1 MKIIQLVTSLD
12 DGGAET
18 LVKDYSIKLEKKN
31 QEVLVVVVFNY
42 TKSSNYRLLRDAN
55 INYLPLVR
63 NYNIISR
70 LFLRLFGKWY
80 IPYRLKKCFKVEKP
94 DVVHIHLELL
104 KYVAKIAN
112 YFPATKFFFTC
123 HSEPYRKLGPQY
135 PGELEAAKEMCAA
148 NRLQVIA
155 LHNDMR
161 LKLNKMLDIDNTK
174 VLYNCISVKHFSNCN
189 VGKNE
194 VRAKILVP
202 KDAILIGHVGRFSEP
217 KNHEFIIKV
226 FYEASKQNNKAM
238 LLLVGDGDLLQSV
251 KNKVHQLGIEKKVIF
266 LSHRSD
272 VPELMKAMD
281 LFLFPSII
289 EGFPVTLIEAQAIGL
304 PCLISNTITPEV
316 CISKNVVSMDLDK
329 SAAEWAS
336 QLLSMYGMITYDKRI
351 ENFDWDNVID
361 KLINLYKQ

>member
-18 LVKDYSIKLEKKN
+18 LVKDYSIKLEEKK

-42 TKSSNYRLLRDAN
+42 TKSSNYRLLRNAN
-55 INYLPLVR
+55 INYLPLVKK
-63 NYNIISR
+63 YNILSR

-104 KYVAKIAN
+104 KFVAKITN
-112 YFPATKFFFTC
+112 HFPATKFFFTC
-123 HSEPYRKLGPQY
+123 HNEPSRKLGPQY

-161 LKLNKMLDIDNTK
+161 MKLNQMLGIDNTK

-194 VRAKILVP
+194 VRAKLLVP

-226 FYEASKQNNKAM
+226 FNEVLNRNNKATKVSHPKI
-238 LLLVGDGDLLQSV
+238 VG
-251 KNKVHQLGIEKKVIF
+251 
-266 LSHRSD
+266 
-272 VPELMKAMD
+272 
-281 LFLFPSII
+281 
-289 EGFPVTLIEAQAIGL
+289 
-304 PCLISNTITPEV
+304 
-316 CISKNVVSMDLDK
+316 
-329 SAAEWAS
+329 
-336 QLLSMYGMITYDKRI
+336 
-351 ENFDWDNVID
+351 
-361 KLINLYKQ
+361 